1 MLAPSALIVL
11 LMCNSCPA
19 NTKVSVTVAPLSWR
33 SAPCAGIL
41 SRLSTAWCLV
51 TPGIAL
57 SHPLLSHRLAPLVL
71 WWRLHLN
78 YPWNPRNLRS
88 FSPTMRN
95 PLTPQLKTPH
105 IILCEAECQH
115 LIDFYCCFVTPYNSK
130 PILDTL
136 CETATLLM

>member
-1 MLAPSALIVL
+1 M
-11 LMCNSCPA
+11 
-19 NTKVSVTVAPLSWR
+19 
-33 SAPCAGIL
+33 
-41 SRLSTAWCLV
+41 RLSAGGLPHVQAFYPDCQPPGMNFSLLGLFLFPSNIKCTFNRCLV

-57 SHPLLSHRLAPLVL
+57 SLPLLSHRLAPLVL

-88 FSPTMRN
+88 FSLTMQN

-105 IILCEAECQH
+105 ISLCEAECQH

-136 CETATLLM
+136 CETATLLMTS